1 MRLPSSASIEGCSS
15 SSIYPCSSRVLPK
28 LWWRSSV
35 VELLLS
41 LPTSLG
47 TISAPPIF
55 VIVRSKSDGW
65 GPTVQREPAM
75 IRT

>member
-35 VELLLS
+35 VELLPS
-41 LPTSLG
+41 LQGAVSQKQTKTYFG
-47 TISAPPIF
+47 A
-55 VIVRSKSDGW
+55 R
-65 GPTVQREPAM
+65 
-75 IRT
+75 